1 MALKA
6 GSSAVAMR
14 SGFSPTRVRVGKDG
28 AWGAPEGHAILSTSQ
43 SGGVDTIIHS
53 AADGLGLDV
62 TYAYYKQVGTPP
74 ILSLP
79 VVVTPLS
86 SSTANGITTV
96 TATTPADADYLYYV
110 EATNAAGSTDSLAV
124 SFPGSPQYPQSW
136 PADSFPAHL
145 QDQVASLSPDAKTA
159 AYAADVRNASAW
171 FASVDLTSVPTT
183 AKGGALV
190 SPEHAVFAAHY
201 APSVG
206 ATITWRTAGSEA
218 VSRTVTAIATH
229 PDYDPVTYRND
240 IAVVRLSAPVTSVS
254 VAKTLPA
261 DWRAYVPSVPGISA
275 LRVPTLAFEIGT
287 VQEVSSPLLEV
298 VTYQN
303 GYVMNY
309 TDRAA
314 ALRPSIV
321 TGDSGQPIF
330 FVVNGEAVLV
340 GLWTGSFYGTFLPDE
355 ITEVNAMMAD
365 LGGGYSLQTI
375 DLAEFAELKPGAPTL
390 YTDPE
395 YLAPVDGEMTIYWST
410 PEYAGT
416 SPITGYAVYADGDL
430 LSNAT
435 FTVGSFTDYGNGLWS
450 AVISG
455 SQGDFAGTEIQV
467 AAINSAGYGTK
478 SSVGTVPA

>member
-1 MALKA
+1 MALA
-6 GSSAVAMR
+6 IGSSSVSVR
-14 SGFSPTRVRVGKDG
+14 SGSAATKLRVGKDG
-28 AWGAPEGHAILSTSQ
+28 AWGVPEGHAILSISQ
-43 SGGVDTIIHS
+43 GGGVDTIIHS

-62 TYAYYKQVGTPP
+62 TYAYYKQTGTPP
-74 ILSLP
+74 FLSLP
-79 VVVTPLS
+79 VIVTPLT

-96 TATTPADADYLYYV
+96 TATTPGDADYRYYV
-110 EATNAAGSTDSLAV
+110 AATNSAGSSDSLAV
-124 SFPGSPQYPQSW
+124 VFPGSPQYPQSW
-136 PADSFPAHL
+136 PSDSFPAHL

-159 AYAADVRNASAW
+159 AYAADVRNESAW

-183 AKGGALV
+183 ARGGVLI
-190 SPEHAVFAAHY
+190 SPEHALFAAHY

-206 ATITWRTAGSEA
+206 ATITWQTAGNEA
-218 VSRTVTAIATH
+218 VSRTVAAIATH

-240 IAVVRLSAPVTSVS
+240 IAVVKLSSPVTNVS

-261 DWRAYVPSVPGISA
+261 DWRAYVPTVSGITA

-298 VTYQN
+298 VTYSN
-303 GYVMNY
+303 GFVMNY
-309 TDRAA
+309 ADRAA

-321 TGDSGQPIF
+321 SGDSGQPIF
-330 FVVNGEAVLV
+330 FVVNGEAVLA

-355 ITEVNAMMAD
+355 ITEVNALMAD
-365 LGGGYSLQTI
+365 LGGGHSLQTVG
-375 DLAEFAELKPGAPTL
+375 LAEFSELKPGAPTL

-395 YLAPVDGEMTIYWST
+395 YLAPVDGEMVIYWLT
-410 PEYAGT
+410 PEYTGT
-416 SPITGYAVYADGDL
+416 SPITAYAVYADGDL

-467 AAINSAGYGTK
+467 AAINAAGYGTK
-478 SSVGTVPA
+478 SSIGTVPS